1 MTTQDIIIFSRR
13 LHEAAVF
20 CRGDNDNWLS
30 YAMIEEIQDTL
41 LIEANI
47 IDYMA
52 GGEKVRLVVMLLRKA
67 LREFLESAAESTGE
81 DSPRRWRLTECAR
94 DRAVE
99 EFGSGL
105 TDDDVIGVEDAI
117 TDDDVVGSFEF
128 IVTYCELWLN
138 WIDLYFPPVEAAAH
152 QEARPKA
159 ERPKSA
165 AAVRLE
171 SQELQG
177 LKQDLVDAGLIVN
190 GVWVGTPAQY
200 GELVRHLKEDCGV
213 ENRGGYAWKDCR
225 DFVGYEGSDKS
236 AQNAITSNLGD
247 VKGDR
252 AEAIR
257 HICRRHR
264 VH

>member
-52 GGEKVRLVVMLLRKA
+52 GGEKVRPVVMLLRKA

-81 DSPRRWRLTECAR
+81 DSPRHWRLTECAR

-171 SQELQG
+171 SQELQDIKKALIEAGIIAGGQWKGSPAEFGCLVLELNEFRGVGG
-177 LKQDLVDAGLIVN
+177 LK
-190 GVWVGTPAQY
+190 
-200 GELVRHLKEDCGV
+200 
-213 ENRGGYAWKDCR
+213 AWKECT
-225 DFVGYEGSDKS
+225 VWAGYSGSIQS
-236 AQNAITSNLGD
+236 ARNAIENNPNTRGPIAD
-247 VKGDR
+247 KIR
-252 AEAIR
+252 A
-257 HICRRHR
+257 ICRAGSNARK
-264 VH
+264 

>member
-1 MTTQDIIIFSRR
+1 MTTHDIIFFSRR

-20 CRGDNDNWLS
+20 CRGDYDCWIS
-30 YAMIEEIQDTL
+30 YAMITDIYDTL

-52 GGEKVRLVVMLLRKA
+52 GGDNVRPVVMLLRKA

-99 EFGSGL
+99 EFGTGL

-117 TDDDVVGSFEF
+117 TDDDVIGRFEF
-128 IVTYCELWLN
+128 IVTFCELWLN
-138 WIDLYFPPVEAAAH
+138 WIDLYFPPSEAAAH

-171 SQELQG
+171 SQELQDIKKALIQEG
-177 LKQDLVDAGLIVN
+177 IIVGGQWQGSPAEFGCLV
-190 GVWVGTPAQY
+190 T
-200 GELVRHLKEDCGV
+200 ELFEQKKVASQ
-213 ENRGGYAWKDCR
+213 GGKAWKDCKAWA
-225 DFVGYEGSDKS
+225 GYGGSIESARKAIDGNPNTRGPIADK
-236 AQNAITSNLGD
+236 
-247 VKGDR
+247 
-252 AEAIR
+252 IR
-257 HICRRHR
+257 VICKAR
-264 VH
+264 